1 MKNRCLAFVEVN
13 FFFKQVADVLNLCN
27 LCGPDI
33 VFKMH
38 RANSLIPYSF

>member
-1 MKNRCLAFVEVN
+1 MNSRCLAFVEVN

-33 VFKMH
+33 VLFLKGIG
-38 RANSLIPYSF
+38 LTL